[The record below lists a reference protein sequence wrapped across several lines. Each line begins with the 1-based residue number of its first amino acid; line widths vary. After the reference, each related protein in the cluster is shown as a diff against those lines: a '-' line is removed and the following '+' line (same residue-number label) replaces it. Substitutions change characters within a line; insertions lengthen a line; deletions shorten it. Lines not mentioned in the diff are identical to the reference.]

1 MIKNTKNDS
10 IIMITMGDPAGIGP
24 EIIIK
29 SFLDKRT
36 KGLNLIVSGSLT
48 ILKSTIEDMQLEKKI
63 KVEEIKSAD
72 EYVNKD
78 AVISV
83 IDVYPNMPQVE
94 LGRVRRECGLA
105 AFKYLN
111 YAVNL
116 ALNKKIKS
124 IVTAPLNK
132 EALFLADVPFPGHT
146 EILASISKV
155 KKYAMVLSTPTLKVI
170 HISTHISLLD
180 SIKTLSKKRI
190 KDVARIS
197 NQFLKL
203 LGKKEPKIA
212 IAGIN
217 PHAGEGGLFGKE
229 EIDIIIPALK
239 ELKKDGICLIGP
251 EPPDTVFLKAHQ
263 GKFDMVIAM
272 YHDQGHIAV
281 KMLGLESGVNVTAGL
296 PFIRTSVDHGTAFDI
311 VKKRIADHTS
321 MIKAIEMAEIL
332 QKNAL

>member
-1 MIKNTKNDS
+1 MTESIKNNS
-10 IIMITMGDPAGIGP
+10 IIAITMGDPAGVGS

-36 KGLNLIVSGSLT
+36 ENLNLLVLGSIKILNKT
-48 ILKSTIEDMQLEKKI
+48 IKDMNLENQI
-63 KVEEIKSAD
+63 KTEEIQSTE
-72 EYVNKD
+72 EYRHKKN
-78 AVISV
+78 VIPI
-83 IDVYPNMPQVE
+83 IDCYPELSDIE
-94 LGRVRRECGLA
+94 LGKVQKECGIA
-105 AFKYLN
+105 AYKYLE
-111 YAVNL
+111 YGILL
-116 ALNKKIKS
+116 ALKKKIKS

-132 EALFLADVPFPGHT
+132 EALSLAQVPFPGHT
-146 EILASISKV
+146 EILASLSNTE
-155 KKYAMVLSTPTLKVI
+155 KYAMVLSTKTLKVI

-180 SIKTLSKKRI
+180 SIKTLSKERI

-197 NQFLKL
+197 HNFLTL
-203 LGKKEPKIA
+203 LGIKNPKIA

-217 PHAGEGGLFGKE
+217 PHAGENGLFGKE

-239 ELKKDGICLIGP
+239 ELKKEGIEIIGP

-281 KMLGLESGVNVTAGL
+281 KMLGLENGVNVTAGL

-311 VKKRIADHTS
+311 VKKHIADHTS

-332 QKNAL
+332 QKN